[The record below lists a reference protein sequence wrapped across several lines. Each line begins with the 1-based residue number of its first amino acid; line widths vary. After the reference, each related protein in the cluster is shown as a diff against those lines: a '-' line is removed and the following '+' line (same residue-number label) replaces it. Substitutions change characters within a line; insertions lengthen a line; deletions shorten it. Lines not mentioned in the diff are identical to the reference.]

1 MDLEAIYDVPEFH
14 KLVTLPEFDALR
26 ENTNPSA
33 NILIYAFTGGWR
45 AAQKDS
51 LEVAID
57 QLRKRYLLLGYT
69 IQYKGF
75 SNDDVRNVHGWN
87 ATELFTKLLS
97 ADIHLLPTHCHQGM
111 ISLGGTATW
120 NIANILENYDR
131 LRFHLGVPNGRHLK
145 CPVFTQN
152 KGMLYESLTRLGLCL
167 PTTTISI
174 KDGILTAESIENIA
188 RLVV

>member
-1 MDLEAIYDVPEFH
+1 M
-14 KLVTLPEFDALR
+14 
-26 ENTNPSA
+26 
-33 NILIYAFTGGWR
+33 
-45 AAQKDS
+45 AAQKEKS

-69 IQYKGF
+69 IQYKAF

-111 ISLGGTATW
+111 ISLGGTAVMGTW
-120 NIANILENYDR
+120 NIANILANYDR
-131 LRFHLGVPNGRHLK
+131 LRYHLGIPNGRHLS

-167 PTTTISI
+167 PTATISI
-174 KDGILTAESIENIA
+174 KGGILNAESIINIA
-188 RLVV
+188 R